1 MVPPLPIPSVVDITQ
16 CSRYDS
22 ACCTQEEM
30 FQRNTGPSEASS
42 LHMLVQELD
51 LSARGSTALLSPT
64 SVQRWRL
71 FSHQLWSPTRALPLG
86 TDCLVPALV
95 QTRVLLEV
103 GLLQGTKTCA
113 HISSHKGRWRGRSLS
128 LSCLVTAR
136 FPRGKNCGYMRATTG
151 IEFQPLSCPALP
163 GCAQAPSSPM
173 WR

>member
-1 MVPPLPIPSVVDITQ
+1 MTFPRFRH
-16 CSRYDS
+16 CKWWYR
-22 ACCTQEEM
+22 
-30 FQRNTGPSEASS
+30 S
-42 LHMLVQELD
+42 L
-51 LSARGSTALLSPT
+51 T
-64 SVQRWRL
+64 SVPMTPERCSLQHLHSSGRL
-71 FSHQLWSPTRALPLG
+71 FSHQVWFPTRGLHLG

-95 QTRVLLEV
+95 QTQVLREV

-113 HISSHKGRWRGRSLS
+113 HISSHKGRWQGRSLS

-151 IEFQPLSCPALP
+151 IEFQPLSCLALP